1 MQRRSCGIVSSS
13 TLGATTS
20 SRASRCRAS
29 LSSRRSSQ
37 TPGFGRKRFDRAG
50 LRSRVHASAEE
61 TGSSLESLDDLAVVK
76 KVALAGKVF
85 QQISARE
92 MFESLVP
99 FNKIKAK
106 DALRDEDLLG
116 ALAKDSDDVGAGSFW
131 KLVFTVSKNNVIEAT
146 SKGPSAV
153 KGNGGSFFP
162 VTAVQNWSKATMR
175 IQNGIFILGVFAL
188 VFSGDFEV
196 KDRILYF
203 DFDRL
208 DVKLGP
214 LGFGFDLP
222 PNEERQGK
230 KRPFLVFLHADEE
243 ICIAKGRGGGLAVWK
258 KVDKAYRE
266 DEGAYV

>member
-1 MQRRSCGIVSSS
+1 MQRRSCGLVSSS
-13 TLGATTS
+13 TLGTTTS

-37 TPGFGRKRFDRAG
+37 TPGFGRKQFDRAG

-196 KDRILYF
+196 KGESNHFSRRKLRRLTRLERPYPIL
-203 DFDRL
+203 
-208 DVKLGP
+208 
-214 LGFGFDLP
+214 LP
-222 PNEERQGK
+222 
-230 KRPFLVFLHADEE
+230 VFCAQWEQTAFCTLTLTDST
-243 ICIAKGRGGGLAVWK
+243 
-258 KVDKAYRE
+258 
-266 DEGAYV
+266 